1 MRVEETIPAALNNE
15 RIDRIVSLIADI
27 SRSDATKLVADGGA
41 EVDGAVALSG
51 KTRLK
56 EGQSIVVDLDKIPV
70 AEPPGPDATV
80 VLDVVYVDEDIIV
93 VNKQAGLVVHPAS
106 GHGLGTLVNGILALY
121 PEVASVGQP
130 ARPGIVHRLDAG
142 TTGMM
147 VVAR

>member
-70 AEPPGPDATV
+70 AEPPGPAPTT
-80 VLDVVYVDEDIIV
+80 ITS
-93 VNKQAGLVVHPAS
+93 AS
-106 GHGLGTLVNGILALY
+106 F
-121 PEVASVGQP
+121 
-130 ARPGIVHRLDAG
+130 
-142 TTGMM
+142 
-147 VVAR
+147 